1 MMNFEDDAKIN
12 ISNNNLDEVS
22 QLCQELSNLENDIKS
37 YEDTVKELK
46 KKADKLS
53 MEVIPEK
60 MNELGLK
67 SVELNDGSKLKIA
80 EFVQARIT
88 EENKEQA
95 FSWLRDNGHGDLIK
109 HNLSANFGRGEDDKA
124 QDFKKR
130 AEDIGLDLVE
140 KEWVEPM
147 TLKAFA
153 KEQVAQGTGIPMDTF
168 GVFIGNKTKI
178 TKT

>member
-1 MMNFEDDAKIN
+1 MNFEDDAKIN

-22 QLCQELSNLENDIKS
+22 QLCQELNNLENDIQS

-46 KKADKLS
+46 K
-53 MEVIPEK
+53 
-60 MNELGLK
+60 K

-130 AEDIGLDLVE
+130 AEDIGLDLAE

>member
-1 MMNFEDDAKIN
+1 M
-12 ISNNNLDEVS
+12 S
-22 QLCQELSNLENDIKS
+22 QN
-37 YEDTVKELK
+37 V
-46 KKADKLS
+46 
-53 MEVIPEK
+53 
-60 MNELGLK
+60 
-67 SVELNDGSKLKIA
+67 A

-88 EENKEQA
+88 EENKQDA

-130 AEDIGLDLVE
+130 AEDIGLDLAE

-153 KEQVAQGTGIPMDTF
+153 KEQVAQGSGIPMDTF